1 MNHAS
6 GLPAPPIADTLILFG
21 VTGDLAYKKLF
32 PALYELTIDGV
43 KPAVIG
49 VARSEFTDESIR
61 DRARDALSKRS
72 DQAAVED
79 LCSRLSYVRG
89 GYTDPELFER
99 LKDAVPNKCLSVS
112 FLAIPPSLF
121 DDVATGLAS
130 AGLNEGRIIV
140 EKPFGRDLASAV
152 ELNQIL
158 HRHYPEERIFRID
171 HFLGKDSI
179 QNLLVFRFANA
190 MLEAVWNRDHVESV
204 HITMAEE
211 FDVSGRGGFYEGVG
225 AVRDV
230 VQNHLLQMVALLA
243 MEPPINGEAEALRAE
258 KIKVLQQIRP
268 ADPAETV
275 RGQYLGFL
283 DEDGV
288 DADSNTETYVDL
300 TLYIDSWRWSGVPF
314 HIKAGKAMAET
325 VTEAVVEFKAPP
337 TALFGGEATG
347 PQTNRLRFRMK
358 PQNHISLTMQ
368 AKAAGETMTSEPV
381 DLAVDYGAAV
391 GGTGP
396 DPYERLIGD
405 ALEGDQRN
413 FAHQEGVEASWR
425 IVEPILDLNTP
436 VHQYESGSW
445 GPDAPPIGRDTG

>member
-1 MNHAS
+1 VTVS
-6 GLPAPPIADTLILFG
+6 SPPTPPIANTLILFG
-21 VTGDLAYKKLF
+21 ITGDLAYKKLF
-32 PALYELTIDGV
+32 PALYELTLDGV
-43 KPAVIG
+43 KPHVIG
-49 VARSEFTDESIR
+49 VARSDFDDDGIR
-61 DRARDALSKRS
+61 ERARDALKDR
-72 DQAAVED
+72 DNTEAVED
-79 LCSRLSYVRG
+79 LCSRLTYVRG
-89 GYTDPELFER
+89 GYTDEELFER
-99 LKDAVPNKCLSVS
+99 LKDAVPDNALTVS

-140 EKPFGRDLASAV
+140 EKPFGRDLTSAV

-190 MLEAVWNRDHVESV
+190 MLEAVWNREHVKSV
-204 HITMAEE
+204 HITMAEA

-243 MEPPINGEAEALRAE
+243 MEPPINGEAESLRAE

-268 ADPAETV
+268 VDPAETV
-275 RGQYLGFL
+275 RGQYLGFR
-283 DEDGV
+283 DEEGV
-288 DADSNTETYVDL
+288 ADNSNTETFVEL

-337 TALFGGEATG
+337 TGLFGGEATG

-358 PQNHISLTMQ
+358 PDNHISLTMQ
-368 AKAAGETMTSEPV
+368 AKTAGETLTSEPV

-405 ALEGDQRN
+405 ALEGDARN
-413 FAHQEGVEASWR
+413 FAHQHGVEASWR
-425 IVEPILDLNTP
+425 IVEPILDLDTP
-436 VHQYESGSW
+436 VRPYESGSW
-445 GPDAPPIGRDTG
+445 GPPSDRRESTAR